1 MPRCVT
7 WQGVEHPMSTTD
19 LFISAP
25 PRLEEPIRA
34 ELFSVERLEQHA
46 ETLAAAQT
54 VETGLT
60 RGKPLTPRVTENGRV
75 LLECYRK
82 LATAIQQDQT
92 ITPAAEWL
100 IDNFYIVDDQL
111 REIRED
117 LPPGFYRKLPKL
129 SSGHLKG
136 YPRVFG
142 VAWAFVAHTDS
153 RFDPEVLRRFV
164 AAYQRVQPLTI
175 GELWAV
181 AITIGIVLV
190 ENLRRI
196 VERIVHSRA
205 ARQQA
210 DQLADQLLGS
220 SGQLNPNLDSL
231 LEPFEN
237 EPLADAFAVQLLQRL
252 RDVSPNVR
260 PVLEWLD
267 TQLAKRNRT
276 AEEIVRLE
284 HQQQAAMN
292 VTVRNIITSM
302 RLMSGFEW
310 PEFFESVSIVDQVLA
325 TETNFGELDFSTRD
339 AYRHAIEGLSRG
351 SRHSEVEIAQRVV
364 QHVKRSRIE
373 ARANPTEDRTR
384 RTDPGYYL
392 ISQGRPEFEAE
403 LGYKLKFR
411 RKLLRSYMR
420 TALPG
425 YLGTIAVITALI
437 IALPLLNEKEAGM
450 PTIGLIVLGVLA
462 AFPASDLAMALINR
476 AVTDWL
482 GPRTLPRLELK
493 SGVPERLR
501 TLVVVPTLLMRSQEV
516 EELVGRLE
524 IHYLANPEGS
534 LHFALLS
541 DWADAASEERP
552 TDQELLDIAREGIA
566 RLNLRYG
573 PVPGGGD
580 RFLLF
585 HRKRLWNESEG
596 KWMGWERKR
605 GKLDELNRLLRGAKD
620 TTFLGLEE
628 LNADWFAEVR
638 YVITLDAD
646 TRLTPGV
653 AYQLVGTM
661 AHPLNRPQFSKA
673 AGRVVDGYAIMQPRI
688 MPTLPTSHEGSI
700 YQKLFS
706 GPSGIDAYVSAVSD
720 VYQDLFREGS
730 FTGKG
735 IFDVDAFQEALA
747 GKVPD
752 NALLSHDL
760 FEGIFARTALATD
773 IELFEE
779 FPTHYE
785 AAAARQQRWARGD
798 WQLLPWIFGH
808 GPKGATPV
816 TVPAVGRWKM
826 IDNLRRSLSAPAS
839 FLLLLLGWL
848 LPPASP
854 WVWTRFLVLTL
865 AIPPL
870 LPFLMGLDPR
880 LSGIAK
886 RSHFRGVWND
896 LRAGLAQVGI
906 TLTFLAYQAW
916 LMSDA
921 VLRTLA
927 RLFLTRKNLL
937 QWVTAAQ
944 QKHAVDLDLLNIYQR
959 MVGGVLLAG
968 ITAVVLIF
976 GRHEGLMASLPFLAA
991 WAAAPAVARRIS
1003 TLPKR
1008 HEVPQLSPSDER
1020 MVRLIARRTWR
1031 YFDDFVTAAD
1041 HWLPPDNFQ
1050 ENPKA
1055 VVAHRTSPTNI
1066 GLYLLAVLSA
1076 NDLGW
1081 IGVSETVERLERT
1094 FETLSNMEL
1103 FRGHFYNWWD
1113 TSTLRPLEPRYI
1125 SSVDSGNL
1133 AGHLLA
1139 LSNGCRELLGRPFG
1153 GKPLLASIQDSIA
1166 LLREPLGELRETRRT
1181 NIVTRRHLANALA
1194 EMAGKLESS
1203 PTHSGAIAARLAELR
1218 KQAQTVADIAHALA
1232 EERGEGA
1239 ETDLAYWA
1247 DAISKCIESHWRD
1260 AQIFCPWTRL
1270 DAREVASM
1278 ASGAA
1283 DWQAIEPLL
1292 QKVPKLFEAP
1302 QYYENVRSEL
1312 ATMRDRVLSESMVNV
1327 QLLDR
1332 IEALLSAVKSAG
1344 AEAMELMERVSNVAQ
1359 TASAMF
1365 ESMDFTF
1372 LFDESRK
1379 LFSIG
1384 YRMGDS
1390 TLDSGCYDLLAS
1402 EARLASIVA
1411 IAKGDAEPPHWFR
1424 LGRTLTPVGK
1434 GAALVSWSGS
1444 MFEYVMPGLVMR
1456 PPVESLLSETARLV
1470 VQRQIDY
1477 GDERKV
1483 PWGISESAF
1492 NARDVE
1498 MRYQYSP
1505 FGVPGLGLMRGL
1517 SEDLVIAPYATA
1529 LAAMVD
1535 PVAAAK
1541 NFARLIGEGGQG
1553 PYGMYDALDY
1563 TATRV
1568 PEGKKVAVVQ
1578 AYFAHHQGMSLVAL
1592 DNVLTQGAMCTR
1604 FHAEPIIKAVDL
1616 LLQERTPRDVLVTR
1630 PRAEEVQAAAH
1641 VRDFVPPAVRK
1652 FSSAQELTP
1661 RTHLLSN
1668 GRYAVMLTSS
1678 GAGYSRWRE
1687 LAVTRWREDVTR
1699 DCWGSHIYL
1708 RDLHSKEVW
1717 SAGYQ
1722 PCGVAPDT
1730 YEACFYEDRAEIKRR
1745 DGSLHTT
1752 LEVIVS
1758 SDDDCEMRRVAIN
1771 NRGLRTREIEVT
1783 SYAEICL
1790 TTPAA
1795 DASHPAFSNLFV
1807 ETEFAPETGAL
1818 LATRRRQSK
1827 TEAPVW
1833 LAHVSAIE
1841 GDSIRPLEYETDRAQ
1856 FLGRGRETHNPVSVL
1871 DGTPLGGM
1879 VGSVL
1884 DPIVS
1889 LRRTVR
1895 IPPGTTARVIF
1906 STMVAGT
1913 REQALELADKHRDAS
1928 TFDRTLT
1935 LAWTQA
1941 QVQLRHL
1948 GISSDEA
1955 SLFQKLANLVLYAD
1969 PSLRPS
1975 ANTLSETPLDL
1986 TLLWSQGIS
1995 GDRPI
2000 VLAFI
2005 DETDDIEIIR
2015 QLLRA
2020 HEYWRMKLLGVDL
2033 VVVNEKAH
2041 SYQQD
2046 LQSALEGLVRT
2057 SQVRLSPENG
2067 EVLGNIF
2074 LLRADLISSQLRA
2087 MLQSVAR
2094 AVLFGR
2100 RGTLAEQVLRSQR
2113 ATLVAPPQNPHATVE
2128 APTESMD
2135 VPQDL
2140 AFSNGVGGFDENGR
2154 EYVIS
2159 ITEGVRTPRPWINVI
2174 ANPSFGF
2181 LVSESGSGYTWS
2193 LNSRENQLTP
2203 WSNDPVS
2210 DPPGEAF
2217 YIRDNQTGE
2226 TWSPTALP
2234 IRQEGAV
2241 YVAHHGLGYT
2251 RFEHVSHGVEHELL
2265 QFVPVADSVK
2275 ISRLKLRNHSSR
2287 TRNLSVAAYAEWVL
2301 GNSRSGS
2308 SPYILTEMDSQTG
2321 AVFARNAWQGA
2332 FGERVAFAD
2341 LCGSQTSVTG
2351 DRKEFI
2357 GRNGTLERPAAIA
2370 SGDRLSGRLGAGLD
2384 PCAALQ
2390 TAVELRPGAGAEII
2404 FFLGQCENREKA
2416 QQLIERYR
2424 AANLD
2429 EVLREVKA
2437 AWSETV
2443 GTVQVV
2449 TPDPSMDLLLNGWLL
2464 YQTLSCRVW
2473 GRAGFYQV
2481 SGAYGFRDQLQDVMA
2496 LITSKR
2502 DVARAQLL
2510 LAASRQFPEGDVQHW
2525 WHPPSGRGVR
2535 TRISDDLLWLP
2546 YAVSQ
2551 FIETTG
2557 DTTVLDE
2564 MVAFVEGDPLGEE
2577 QSVAYFQPRVSETKA
2592 SVFEH
2597 CARAID
2603 RSLGVGVHGLPLM
2616 GAGDWND
2623 GMNLVGAGGKGE
2635 SVWLGWFLHSVLHAF
2650 APLADARGEC
2660 KRAETWRLHMT
2671 PLKAALEQQGWD
2683 GDWYLRAYFDDG
2695 TPLGSAKNDE
2705 CKIDSIAQTWSV
2717 ISGAADPGR
2726 AQRAMASLYDRLVRN
2741 RDGLI
2746 LLLAPPFDRSA
2757 LDPGYIKGYVPGIRE
2772 NGGQYTHAATW
2783 VVLASAMLGDG
2794 DRAGEAF
2801 RMLNPI
2807 NHTRSRADVQRYKVE
2822 PYVVAGD
2829 VYSQPPHVGRGGW
2842 TWYTGSAGWLY
2853 RVGLE
2858 AILGFRLHG
2867 TMLSIDPCLPRNW
2880 PNFSITFRYH
2890 SSVYQIRVENPS
2902 RVTRG
2907 VALMHIDG
2915 RLIAGRVDV
2924 SLSDD
2929 GGEHKILVVM
2939 G

>member
-1 MPRCVT
+1 
-7 WQGVEHPMSTTD
+7 MSDTS
-19 LFISAP
+19 LFVSTP
-25 PRLEEPIRA
+25 PHLEEPIRA

-54 VETGLT
+54 VESGIT
-60 RGKPLTPRVTENGRV
+60 RGKPLTPRVAENGRV
-75 LLECYRK
+75 LLECYRE
-82 LATAIQQDQT
+82 LANAIQRDDT

-129 SSGHLKG
+129 SAGYLQG

-164 AAYQRVQPLTI
+164 TAYQRVQPLTI

-190 ENLRRI
+190 ENLRRL
-196 VERIVHSRA
+196 VERMVHSRV

-210 DQLADQLLGS
+210 DQLADQLLGTT
-220 SGQLNPNLDSL
+220 GKLTANLDSL
-231 LEPFEN
+231 LKPFEN
-237 EPLADAFAVQLLQRL
+237 EPLSDAFAVQLLQRL

-267 TQLAKRNRT
+267 AQLTKQSKT
-276 AEEIVRLE
+276 AEEIVRAE

-310 PEFFESVSIVDQVLA
+310 PEFFESVSIVDQVLGE
-325 TETNFGELDFSTRD
+325 ETNFGELDFSTRD
-339 AYRHAIEGLSRG
+339 AYRHSIEGLSRG

-364 QHVKRSRIE
+364 QHVKRSRID
-373 ARANPTEDRTR
+373 ARSNPSAEQER

-392 ISQGRPEFEAE
+392 ISRGRPEFEEE
-403 LGYKLKFR
+403 LGYRLKFR
-411 RKLLRSYMR
+411 KKLLRSYMR

-425 YLGTIAVITALI
+425 YLGTIAAVTALV
-437 IALPLLNEKEAGM
+437 IALPLLHEREAGM
-450 PTIGLIVLGVLA
+450 SALGLVVLGILA
-462 AFPASDLAMALINR
+462 AFPASDLAIALINR

-493 SGVPERLR
+493 SGVPEHLR
-501 TLVVVPTLLMRSQEV
+501 TLVVMPTLLTRKQEV
-516 EELVGRLE
+516 EDLISRLE

-541 DWADAASEERP
+541 DWRDAASEHLP
-552 TDQELLDIAREGIA
+552 DDQELLDCAAEGIA

-585 HRKRLWNESEG
+585 HRRRLWNPSEG

-605 GKLDELNRLLRGAKD
+605 GKLDELNRLLRGSKG
-620 TTFLGLEE
+620 TTFLGMDEQTPE
-628 LNADWFAEVR
+628 WFSSVR

-646 TRLTPGV
+646 TRLAPGV
-653 AYQLVGTM
+653 AYRLVGTM
-661 AHPLNRPQFSKA
+661 AHPLNQPQFSERA
-673 AGRVVDGYAIMQPRI
+673 ARVVDGYAIMQPRI
-688 MPTLPTSHEGSI
+688 MPTLPTGHEGSL

-735 IFDVDAFQEALA
+735 IYEVDAFQEALA
-747 GKVPD
+747 DKVPD
-752 NALLSHDL
+752 NTLLSHDL

-798 WQLLPWIFGH
+798 WQLLPWILGH
-808 GPKGATPV
+808 GPKTAKQSV

-839 FLLLLLGWL
+839 FLLLLLGWIS
-848 LPPASP
+848 PPASP

-870 LPFLMGLDPR
+870 LPFLMGLNPR
-880 LSGIAK
+880 LGGISK
-886 RSHFRGVWND
+886 RSHLRGLLND
-896 LRAGLAQVGI
+896 LSTGLAQVAV
-906 TLTFLAYQAW
+906 TLMFLAYQAW

-921 VLRTLA
+921 ILRTLA
-927 RLFLTRKNLL
+927 RLFVTRKNLL

-944 QKHAVDLDLLNIYQR
+944 SKHAVDLNLVNIYQR
-959 MVGGVLLAG
+959 MAGGVVLAVAAG
-968 ITAVVLIF
+968 IALFF
-976 GRHEGLMASLPFLAA
+976 GRHQGWVASLPFLVA
-991 WAAAPAVARRIS
+991 WIAAPAAAKWIS
-1003 TLPKR
+1003 TLPTK
-1008 HEVPQLSPSDER
+1008 HELQELSPSEEQV
-1020 MVRLIARRTWR
+1020 VRLIARRTWR
-1031 YFDDFVTAAD
+1031 YFDDFVTGAD

-1050 ENPKA
+1050 ENPKP

-1081 IGVSETVERLERT
+1081 IGMSETVERLERT
-1094 FETLSNMEL
+1094 FETLNSMEL

-1113 TSTLRPLEPRYI
+1113 TSTLRPLEPKYI

-1139 LSNGCRELLGRPFG
+1139 LSNGCRELLQKPFG
-1153 GKPLLASIQDSIA
+1153 GGSLVAGLQDCVTLI
-1166 LLREPLGELRETRRT
+1166 RQPLGSIPETRRT
-1181 NIVTRRHLANALA
+1181 SVVTRRQLANAIDG
-1194 EMAGKLESS
+1194 MAAKLESLPANS
-1203 PTHSGAIAARLAELR
+1203 AALGACLSELR
-1218 KQAQTVADIAHALA
+1218 VQAHTVADIAHAFA
-1232 EERGEGA
+1232 QEHSEGA
-1239 ETDLAYWA
+1239 ETDLVYWA
-1247 DAISKCIESHWRD
+1247 DAMSRCIESHFRD
-1260 AQIFCPWTRL
+1260 GQVFSPWTQL
-1270 DAREVASM
+1270 AAREIASLTSNISEWSAM
-1278 ASGAA
+1278 
-1283 DWQAIEPLL
+1283 EPLL
-1292 QKVPKLFEAP
+1292 QRIPKLFEAP
-1302 QYYENVRSEL
+1302 QHYDNVCREL
-1312 ATMRDRVLSESMVNV
+1312 AGLRDRVIEESAANAQALERIDVLSNAMK
-1327 QLLDR
+1327 R
-1332 IEALLSAVKSAG
+1332 AG
-1344 AEAMELMERVSNVAQ
+1344 AEAMQLMERVSNVAQ

-1365 ESMDFTF
+1365 EGMDFSF

-1384 YRMGDS
+1384 YRVGS
-1390 TLDSGCYDLLAS
+1390 GTLDSGCYDLLAS

-1411 IAKGDAEPPHWFR
+1411 IAKGDAEAPHWFR
-1424 LGRTLTPVGK
+1424 LGRTLTPVGH

-1477 GDERKV
+1477 GEERGV

-1535 PVAAAK
+1535 PPAAAK

-1553 PYGMYDALDY
+1553 SFGMYDALDY

-1592 DNVLTQGAMCTR
+1592 DNVITHGAMCRR
-1604 FHAEPIIKAVDL
+1604 FHSEPIIKAVDL
-1616 LLQERTPRDVLVTR
+1616 LLQERTPRDELVAR
-1630 PRAEEVQAAAH
+1630 PRAEEVSAAR

-1652 FSSAQELTP
+1652 FTTAQEITP

-1668 GRYAVMLTSS
+1668 GRYAVMLTSAGS
-1678 GAGYSRWRE
+1678 GYSHWRE
-1687 LAVTRWREDVTR
+1687 LAVTRWREDTTR
-1699 DCWGSHIYL
+1699 DCWGTHVYL
-1708 RDLHSKEVW
+1708 RDMHSNEVW

-1722 PCGVAPDT
+1722 PCGAAPDS
-1730 YEACFYEDRAEIKRR
+1730 YEASFYEDRAEIKRR
-1745 DGSLHTT
+1745 DGSMHTT
-1752 LEVIVS
+1752 LDVVVS
-1758 SDDDCEMRRVAIN
+1758 SEDDCEMRRVSISN
-1771 NRGLRTREIEVT
+1771 HSLRTREIQVT
-1783 SYAEICL
+1783 SYVEVCL

-1795 DASHPAFSNLFV
+1795 DAAHPAFSNLFV
-1807 ETEFAPETGAL
+1807 ETEFVPELGAL

-1827 TEAPVW
+1827 SEAPVW
-1833 LAHVSAIE
+1833 LAHVSAVE
-1841 GDSIRPLEYETDRAQ
+1841 GDSIRSLEYETNRGQ
-1856 FLGRGRETHNPVSVL
+1856 FVGRGRETHNPISVI
-1871 DGTPLGGM
+1871 DGTPLGGLI
-1879 VGSVL
+1879 GPVL

-1895 IPPGTTARVIF
+1895 IPPGATARVIF

-1913 REQALELADKHRDAS
+1913 REQAIELADKHRDVT
-1928 TFDRTLT
+1928 TFERTLT

-1969 PSLRPS
+1969 PALRP
-1975 ANTLSETPLDL
+1975 AADLLNETSLDL
-1986 TLLWSQGIS
+1986 GALWSQGIS

-2000 VLAFI
+2000 VLAII

-2020 HEYWRMKLLGVDL
+2020 QEYWRMKLLAVDL
-2033 VVVNEKAH
+2033 VIINEKAH

-2046 LQSALEGLVRT
+2046 LQSALEGLVRS
-2057 SQVRLSPENG
+2057 SQVRLSPEMSDA
-2067 EVLGNIF
+2067 LGNIF
-2074 LLRADLISSQLRA
+2074 LLRADLISAQLRA
-2087 MLQSVAR
+2087 MLQCVAR

-2100 RGTLAEQVLRSQR
+2100 RGSLAEQVLRSQR
-2113 ATLVAPPQNPHATVE
+2113 AMPVGAVAVE
-2128 APTESMD
+2128 HPAAETAAESAQ
-2135 VPQDL
+2135 VPGEL
-2140 AFSNGVGGFDENGR
+2140 AFANGVGGFAENGR
-2154 EYVIS
+2154 EYVVILS
-2159 ITEGVRTPRPWINVI
+2159 EGVRTPQPWINVI

-2181 LVSESGSGYTWS
+2181 LASESGSGYTWS
-2193 LNSRENQLTP
+2193 LNSHENQLTP
-2203 WSNDPVS
+2203 WSNDAVS

-2217 YIRDNQTGE
+2217 YIRDNSTGE
-2226 TWSPTALP
+2226 IWSPTALP
-2234 IRQEGAV
+2234 IRQEGSTYIAR
-2241 YVAHHGLGYT
+2241 HGLGYT
-2251 RFEHVSHGVEHELL
+2251 RFEHVSHGIEQALV
-2265 QFVPVADSVK
+2265 QFVPAADSIK
-2275 ISRLKLRNHSSR
+2275 ISRLTLHNHSSR
-2287 TRNLSVAAYAEWVL
+2287 TRNLSIAAYAEWAL
-2301 GNSRSGS
+2301 GNSRSAS
-2308 SPYILTEMDSQTG
+2308 APYILTEMDSQTG
-2321 AVFARNAWQGA
+2321 AIFARNAWGGA
-2332 FGERVAFAD
+2332 FGGRIAFAD
-2341 LCGSQTSVTG
+2341 LCGHQSSVTG

-2357 GRNGTLERPAAIA
+2357 GRNGTLERPAALV
-2370 SGDRLSGRLGAGLD
+2370 SGDRLSGRLGAGHD

-2390 TAVELRPGAGAEII
+2390 TGVELRPGGRAEVV
-2404 FFLGQCENREKA
+2404 FFLGQCETREKA

-2424 AANLD
+2424 GADLD
-2429 EVLREVKA
+2429 DALRQVKA
-2437 AWSETV
+2437 AWEEIV
-2443 GTVQVV
+2443 GTVQVA
-2449 TPDPSMDLLLNGWLL
+2449 TPDAAMDVLLNGWLL

-2473 GRAGFYQV
+2473 GRAAFYQV
-2481 SGAYGFRDQLQDVMA
+2481 SGAYGFRDQLQDVLA
-2496 LITSKR
+2496 LLVAKR
-2502 DVARAQLL
+2502 DLARTQIV
-2510 LAASRQFPEGDVQHW
+2510 LAASRQFVEGDVQHW

-2546 YAVSQ
+2546 YAVSK
-2551 FIETTG
+2551 FVEATG
-2557 DTTVLDE
+2557 DMTVLDE
-2564 MVAFVEGDPLGEE
+2564 MVPFLEGDSLAEG

-2592 SVFEH
+2592 PVFEH
-2597 CARAID
+2597 CARAIE
-2603 RSLGVGVHGLPLM
+2603 RSLSAGSHGLPLM
-2616 GAGDWND
+2616 GGGDWND

-2635 SVWLGWFLHSVLHAF
+2635 SVWLGWFLHAVLQAF
-2650 APLADARGEC
+2650 APLADSRGEH

-2671 PLKAALEQQGWD
+2671 KLKAALEQHGWD
-2683 GDWYLRAYFDDG
+2683 GEWYLRAYFDEG
-2695 TPLGSAKNDE
+2695 MPLGSAQNEE

-2726 AQRAMASLYDRLVRN
+2726 AQRAMTSLYQQLIRKQDK
-2741 RDGLI
+2741 LI
-2746 LLLAPPFDRSA
+2746 LLLAPPFDRSD

-2783 VVLASAMLGDG
+2783 VALGFAMLGDG

-2801 RMLNPI
+2801 DILNPI

-2829 VYSQPPHVGRGGW
+2829 VYSQFPHIGRGGW

-2858 AILGFRLHG
+2858 AILGFRLRG
-2867 TMLSIDPCLPRNW
+2867 MTLSINPCLPRKW
-2880 PNFSITFRYH
+2880 PNFSISFRYH
-2890 SSVYQIRVENPS
+2890 SSVYKIRVENPS
-2902 RVTRG
+2902 SVMHG

-2915 RLIAGRVDV
+2915 RLVAGCTDI

-2929 GGEHKILVVM
+2929 GAEHKILVVM